1 MKYDKKNINVFIRM
15 VLLKDVCDYILG
27 YEINEDILY
36 EVFDK
41 FEKIV
46 FQIIYCKKWFFKG

>member
-1 MKYDKKNINVFIRM
+1 MKHDKKNINASIRM

-27 YEINEDILY
+27 CEVNEDILY
-36 EVFDK
+36 EALGR

-46 FQIIYCKKWFFKG
+46 FS